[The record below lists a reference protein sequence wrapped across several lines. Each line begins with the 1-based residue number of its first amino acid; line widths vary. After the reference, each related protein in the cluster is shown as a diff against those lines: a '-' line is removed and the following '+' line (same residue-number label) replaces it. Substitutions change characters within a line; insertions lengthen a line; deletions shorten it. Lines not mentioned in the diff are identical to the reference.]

1 MADDTADIMV
11 FMSYNCEPV
20 RSDRM
25 ANGDRTIVIAG
36 AGSIGCYAGGCL
48 ALAGRRVIL
57 LARPRIEAALRQ
69 RGLRVTDLEGRDR
82 LIGPEALVVTTDP
95 AVALPEAGV
104 ILVTVKSGATDD
116 MAALIKT
123 HARPDAVVV
132 SLQNGVDNADRLR
145 AGLDGRTVLAGM
157 VPFNV
162 VQSPDGEV
170 PLRVHRASDGK
181 VMIEDGDAGLVSL
194 LGVASFLNVGG
205 LAVEAHADMKAV
217 LWGKLLMNLNNALV
231 ALSDLPLATELADR
245 RWRLILA
252 GQIDEALQ
260 AMKASAIE
268 PARIAGLRPA
278 LLPKVLRLPDWLFR
292 LLARRM
298 LAIDPQAR
306 SSMWD
311 DLQRGRPTEIDD
323 LQGAILR
330 LAEKAGTPSPLTR
343 QVAGLV
349 RAAEQEK
356 RGSPGLTPGQVTAA
370 AAGRRSG

>member
-1 MADDTADIMV
+1 MAGDTADIMV
-11 FMSYNCEPV
+11 FMSYSCEPV
-20 RSDRM
+20 RGDRM
-25 ANGDRTIVIAG
+25 ADQDKRIVIAG

-48 ALAGRRVIL
+48 ALAGREVIL

-69 RGLRVTDLEGRDR
+69 GGLRVSDLEGRDR
-82 LIGPEALVVTTDP
+82 SIKPEALAVTSDP
-95 AVALPEAGV
+95 AAALPQADV
-104 ILVTVKSGATDD
+104 ILVTVKSGATQD
-116 MAALIKT
+116 MAAFIKA
-123 HARPDAVVV
+123 HARPGAVVV

-145 AGLDGRTVLAGM
+145 AELGQRTVLAGM

-162 VQSPDGEV
+162 VQSPDGEL
-170 PLRVHRASDGK
+170 PLRVHRASDGT
-181 VMIEDGDAGLVSL
+181 VMVEDGDAGLVSL
-194 LGVASFLNVGG
+194 LGVEGF
-205 LAVEAHADMKAV
+205 AVEAHSEMKAV

-231 ALSDLPLATELADR
+231 ALSGLPLATELAHR

-252 GQIDEALQ
+252 SQIDEALQ
-260 AMKASAIE
+260 AMKASGIE

-278 LLPKVLRLPDWLFR
+278 LLPKVLRLPDWLFK

-330 LAEKAGTPSPLTR
+330 LAKKAGTPVPMVQRIT
-343 QVAGLV
+343 ALV
-349 RAAEQEK
+349 RAAESE
-356 RGSPGLTPGQVTAA
+356 RLGSPGLVPGQIVAPPAA
-370 AAGRRSG
+370 RRST

>member
-1 MADDTADIMV
+1 MADKDK
-11 FMSYNCEPV
+11 
-20 RSDRM
+20 R
-25 ANGDRTIVIAG
+25 IVIAG

-48 ALAGRRVIL
+48 ALASRKVIL

-69 RGLRVTDLEGRDR
+69 GGLRVSDLQGRDR
-82 LIGPEALVVTTDP
+82 SIKPEALAVTTDP
-95 AVALPEAGV
+95 AATLPQADV
-104 ILVTVKSGATDD
+104 ILVTVKSGATQD
-116 MAALIKT
+116 MADLIKA
-123 HARPDAVVV
+123 HARPDAVVI

-145 AGLDGRTVLAGM
+145 AGLGRRTVLAGM

-162 VQSPDGEV
+162 VQSPDGEL

-181 VMIEDGDAGLVSL
+181 VMVEDGDAGLVGL
-194 LGVASFLNVGG
+194 LGVEGF
-205 LAVEAHADMKAV
+205 AVEAHGDMKAV

-231 ALSDLPLATELADR
+231 ALSGLPLATELADR

-252 GQIDEALQ
+252 GQIDEALT
-260 AMKASAIE
+260 ALKASGIE
-268 PARIAGLRPA
+268 PARVAGLRPA
-278 LLPKVLRLPDWLFR
+278 LLPKVLRLPDWLFK

-330 LAEKAGTPSPLTR
+330 LAGKAGTPVPTVQR
-343 QVAGLV
+343 IIALV
-349 RAAEQEK
+349 RAAEAE
-356 RGSPGLTPGQVTAA
+356 RLGSPGLAPEQIVAP
-370 AAGRRSG
+370 AGRRST

>member
-1 MADDTADIMV
+1 
-11 FMSYNCEPV
+11 
-20 RSDRM
+20 M
-25 ANGDRTIVIAG
+25 ANADKRIVIAG

-69 RGLRVTDLEGRDR
+69 RGLRVSDLQGRDR
-82 LIGPEALVVTTDP
+82 MIAPDALVVTADP
-95 AVALPEAGV
+95 AVALSQADV
-104 ILVTVKSGATDD
+104 ILVTVKSGATQD
-116 MAALIKT
+116 MADLIRA
-123 HARPDAVVV
+123 HAHRDAVVI

-162 VQSPDGEV
+162 VQSPDGEL

-181 VMIEDGDAGLVSL
+181 VMIEDGDAGLAGL
-194 LGVASFLNVGG
+194 LGVEGS
-205 LAVEAHADMKAV
+205 AVETHGDMKAV

-231 ALSDLPLATELADR
+231 ALSGLPLASELADR
-245 RWRLILA
+245 RWRMILA
-252 GQIDEALQ
+252 GQIDEALT
-260 AMKASAIE
+260 AMKASGIE

-278 LLPKVLRLPDWLFR
+278 LLPKVLRLPDWLFG

-311 DLQRGRPTEIDD
+311 DLQRGRPTEIGE
-323 LQGAILR
+323 LQGAVLG
-330 LAEKAGTPSPLTR
+330 LAEQTGTPAPLLKKVT
-343 QVAGLV
+343 ALV
-349 RAAEQEK
+349 RAAEAG
-356 RGSPGLTPGQVTAA
+356 RLGSPGLAPEQVVAPPD
-370 AAGRRSG
+370 GPRSA